1 MAKKDCCHNWLIF
14 NQIVGIPPDF
24 DPPDPPD
31 PGPLFHVYELIID
44 TTGAGANP
52 VITRLRVDGNNYNVT
67 NGLLTPSGFNCDI
80 NQAAIDAGAVDNT
93 TSGTV
98 CFQQSNL
105 TSLNYL
111 MVAGP
116 VHIGTVEVFYDD
128 DNGNFGYVELV
139 RRDASGCVTTGT
151 VTDQGNPILFVEFTA
166 PINTGGTGT
175 IRTFLGGGG
184 GGEIITGDLA
194 LGINDGIT
202 VYMQGFY
209 TGFASLP
216 LNYTW
221 TGGVT
226 GVGEFGNCPLPI
238 TLLDDDFGNTY
249 PTTYC

>member
-1 MAKKDCCHNWLIF
+1 MAKKDCCHNWLLF

-24 DPPDPPD
+24 DPPTD

-52 VITRLRVDGNNYNVT
+52 VITRLRVDGNNYNVVAQSLAPGAFT
-67 NGLLTPSGFNCDI
+67 CNI
-80 NQAAIDAGAVDNT
+80 NQAAIDSGAVDNT

-98 CFQQSNL
+98 CFQQSNENWK
-105 TSLNYL
+105 NYL

-116 VHIGTVEVFYDD
+116 VHVGTVEVFYDD
-128 DNGNFGYVELV
+128 DNGNFGYIELV

-151 VTDQGNPILFVEFTA
+151 VTDQGNPIVFAEFTS
-166 PINTGGTGT
+166 PINTGGSGT
-175 IRTFLGGGG
+175 IRSYLGNLGGGELLTG
-184 GGEIITGDLA
+184 NLAGELVNGM
-194 LGINDGIT
+194 T
-202 VYMQGFY
+202 VWMQGFY

-221 TGGVT
+221 TGGGT